1 MEEKEEVINEP
12 GQGEGQ
18 KTYDERQWKG
28 LLSDKQRA
36 VERAQQLEAKLAAIE
51 TQYDSKIK
59 DLEAQINQKEEDLDL
74 GDPED
79 VVNNATLKKLIKGLK
94 SELAETKKEMKNM
107 KDSYLSEKKSERET
121 LAEKSVE
128 KARQKYS
135 KEKVGEGL
143 TFDEVLE
150 GTRRMCKE
158 NKMYEHAI
166 AADKDPGELMYKIG
180 LMDPIIAKR
189 AEAYQGSLP
198 VGGVTPKT
206 GLKGTTKPA
215 GYMTQ
220 AYVKEQQAKD
230 PGFVKAHLKEI
241 QESQKYWTKDDR

>member
-1 MEEKEEVINEP
+1 MGEEEKKEGIQTEE
-12 GQGEGQ
+12 
-18 KTYDERQWKG
+18 KTYSERQFKG

-36 VERAQQLEAKLAAIE
+36 VERAQQLEAKIAAIE

-59 DLEAQINQKEEDLDL
+59 DLESQINQKEEDLDL

-79 VVNNATLKKLIKGLK
+79 VVNNATLKKLIKSLK

-107 KDSYLSEKKSERET
+107 KDAYLGEKQSEKEKQ
-121 LAEKSVE
+121 AEKSVE

-135 KEKVGEGL
+135 KEKVGEGM

-180 LMDPIIAKR
+180 LMDPTIAKR

-206 GLKGTTKPA
+206 NLKGTTKPA
-215 GYMTQ
+215 GFLPQKYVQEQ
-220 AYVKEQQAKD
+220 AKKD
-230 PGFVKAHLKEI
+230 PGFIKAHLKEI
-241 QESQKYWTKDDR
+241 KESQKYWNKDDK